1 VPPLWLLLLLLFV
14 DCNEVKVPAI
24 ACCILPPFSK
34 KPAISNDN
42 TTTIDNTEAT
52 IIFGVYV
59 SSN

>member
-1 VPPLWLLLLLLFV
+1 MVIIVILFV

-24 ACCILPPFSK
+24 ACCILAPFSK
-34 KPAISNDN
+34 KPATSNND
-42 TTTIDNTEAT
+42 TTTTDNTEAT